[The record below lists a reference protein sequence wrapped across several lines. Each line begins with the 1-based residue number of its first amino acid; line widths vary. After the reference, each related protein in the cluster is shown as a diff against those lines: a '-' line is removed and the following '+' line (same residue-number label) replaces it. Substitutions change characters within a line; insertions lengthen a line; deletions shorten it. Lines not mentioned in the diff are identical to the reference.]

1 MPRRVRRPL
10 PPGFGA
16 LWVTVAVDLV
26 GFGIVLPILPL
37 YAKRFHASSL
47 EATLLVAAFSAAS
60 FVCSPLWGRLSD
72 RVGRKPVLIVS
83 LVGTA
88 VASLVTGLAG
98 GLVVLFVGRVI
109 DGVSGASVSVAQA
122 SVADLAAPDERPR
135 LFGLLGAAFG
145 IGFVAGP
152 AIGALGAVVN
162 PRLPFFLAAGIAGI
176 NAVVALRRLPGG
188 RPATAAPVTDPAGV
202 SAPASGQGS
211 GEAPVADPDPS
222 EDTGA
227 PAGAPGTTGAR
238 APTGASVGSVGV
250 GSVGVGSVGV
260 GSVGVGSVGV
270 GGPSEPVHRP
280 GLVALV
286 RQPDVLGLV
295 GVAFLALIAFSGFEA
310 TFALFG
316 RRHLGFSLGSSAGVF
331 AAVGA
336 AIVIVQGGLVH
347 PVVARFGQSAT
358 LRAGLV
364 LDAVGLFLLAPAQ
377 GWVLAVPALLALTV
391 GQGLV
396 QTTMSSTLAGRADPA
411 RRGELLGAQQSA
423 GGLARV
429 IGPIL
434 GGVLLGA
441 HESGAPYVAG
451 GLLTLAA
458 LGLLLTRKSGSVQP
472 AQEPEPSDLTLQ

>member
-122 SVADLAAPDERPR
+122 SVADLAEPQDRPR

-145 IGFVAGP
+145 VGFVAGP

-162 PRLPFFLAAGIAGI
+162 PRLPFFLAAAIAGI

-188 RPATAAPVTDPAGV
+188 RHATAGTG
-202 SAPASGQGS
+202 GQSHG
-211 GEAPVADPDPS
+211 P
-222 EDTGA
+222 
-227 PAGAPGTTGAR
+227 
-238 APTGASVGSVGV
+238 GASSG
-250 GSVGVGSVGV
+250 
-260 GSVGVGSVGV
+260 
-270 GGPSEPVHRP
+270 PVHRP
-280 GLVALV
+280 GLLALL

-331 AAVGA
+331 AAIGA

-347 PVVARFGQSAT
+347 PVVSRLGQSTT
-358 LRAGLV
+358 LRVGLT
-364 LDAVGLFLLAPAQ
+364 LDAAGLFLLAPAR
-377 GWVLAVPALLALTV
+377 GWILAVPALIALTA

-396 QTTMSSTLAGRADPA
+396 QTTMTSTLADRADPA

-451 GLLTLAA
+451 GLFTVAA
-458 LGLLLTRKSGSVQP
+458 LGLLLTRGAAP
-472 AQEPEPSDLTLQ
+472 ARSSPEPEPGDLTLQ